1 MSLFRRLAFARI
13 RLPADPPTD
22 PFPVQ
27 SSAPWRPVDELPDV
41 GVLIEVTGPPFRSQ
55 FIRARYQQGFRGTH
69 WLLALTYEDNST
81 AVRWVDLR
89 HLDGWRYL

>member
-1 MSLFRRLAFARI
+1 MSLFRRRARA
-13 RLPADPPTD
+13 RTEPLTD

-27 SSAPWRPVDELPDV
+27 SAAPWRPLTEAPDV
-41 GVLIEVTGPPFRSQ
+41 GMLIEVTGPPFRSQ